1 MPTDLAAR
9 CDCGWSAE
17 GPEAELVPRIQ
28 AHARDAHG
36 LEVTYEQALAQAR
49 PVEAP
54 PAGQGRPARS

>member
-1 MPTDLAAR
+1 MAVELAAR

-17 GPEAELVPRIQ
+17 GPEKELVPRIQ

-49 PVEAP
+49 PGESAST
-54 PAGQGRPARS
+54 GRRPAARS